1 MSQCSNENCSS
12 FNHKPQARS
21 HFAVA
26 KSGRCWWMQVRFA
39 GDSPLEGDG
48 LEPSVTVASEP
59 VYITEGEL
67 RGDRRGSQK
76 NWRGTDGSNPSPSS
90 EESAANLNES
100 VWDGGSGNC

>member
-1 MSQCSNENCSS
+1 
-12 FNHKPQARS
+12 
-21 HFAVA
+21 
-26 KSGRCWWMQVRFA
+26 MQVRFA

-48 LEPSVTVASEP
+48 LEPLVTVASEP

-76 NWRGTDGSNPSPSS
+76 NWLGTDGSNPSPSS